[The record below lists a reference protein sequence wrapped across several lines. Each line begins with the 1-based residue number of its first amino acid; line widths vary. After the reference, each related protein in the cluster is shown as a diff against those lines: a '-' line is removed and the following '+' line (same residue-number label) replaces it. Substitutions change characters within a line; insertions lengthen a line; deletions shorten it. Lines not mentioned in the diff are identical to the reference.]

1 MLQTERR
8 RNPYPLTWEIPVGA
22 ATLTLVLAAL
32 VVQLGRSLAHFGV
45 GAGWAWPRG
54 RTLFTSIPAVLA
66 GQTTAGLQ
74 PTPAVAATPSAV
86 TGWIITVELVLL
98 TIAVITAVVALRRW
112 GPERLRGMA
121 TPAQARDTLGPVRL
135 RRVRSIIRPD
145 LYPPPRTGRK
155 Q

>member
-32 VVQLGRSLAHFGV
+32 GVQFGRSLAHLSF
-45 GAGWAWPRG
+45 GAGWTWPHG
-54 RTLFTSIPAVLA
+54 RTLFTSIPAVLS
-66 GQTTAGLQ
+66 GQPTAGLN
-74 PTPAVAATPSAV
+74 PVPMPSATPAAVA
-86 TGWIITVELVLL
+86 GWIITVELVLL
-98 TIAVITAVVALRRW
+98 TLAATAAVLTLRRW
-112 GPERLRGMA
+112 GPGRLRGMA

-145 LYPPPRTGRK
+145 LYPPPRTGRR

>member
-32 VVQLGRSLAHFGV
+32 GVQLGRSLAHLSV
-45 GAGWAWPRG
+45 GAGWTWPHG

-66 GQTTAGLQ
+66 GQPAAGLN
-74 PTPAVAATPSAV
+74 PAPMPSATPVAV

-98 TIAVITAVVALRRW
+98 TIALIAAVVTLRRW
-112 GPERLRGMA
+112 GPGRLRGMA
-121 TPAQARDTLGPVRL
+121 TPTQARDTLGAIRL

-145 LYPPPRTGRK
+145 LYPPLRTGRN

>member
-32 VVQLGRSLAHFGV
+32 GVQFGRTLAHYSV
-45 GAGWAWPRG
+45 GAGWYWPPG
-54 RTLFTSIPAVLA
+54 RALFTSIAAVLA
-66 GQTTAGLQ
+66 GQPTAGLN
-74 PTPAVAATPSAV
+74 PAPMPSATPATVA
-86 TGWIITVELVLL
+86 GWIISVELVLL

-112 GPERLRGMA
+112 GPGRLRGMA
-121 TPAQARDTLGPVRL
+121 TPTQARDTLGPIRL

-145 LYPPPRTGRK
+145 LYPSPRTGRN